1 MGLPFFLSSARA
13 FLRNVFAFFSCLL
26 ALPAFCF
33 IFFACFRL
41 PDFLPLDFLR
51 PFFDLPPFL
60 GLIFLAFF
68 FIFFA
73 VFFAFFTRLDV
84 FFIPPFFSDLGMRLP
99 SFLSIARL
107 LTESLRLLQ
116 LLIGLSCLL
125 PQLRGLLLH
134 LPLRLVRG
142 TLGLGLPLLLLRCL
156 FHLLLALFGGR
167 LHLLLNLGRL
177 FLQLFHL
184 LFRSRLHL
192 FHLGLGLGD
201 LALQHL
207 LRPSCHLLDR
217 CRGLPWTS
225 LGLQRSRGH
234 RVFGLELRFLLLK
247 LADLLRLAECLL
259 SQRLQ

>member
-99 SFLSIARL
+99 SFLSCLLAFPAFFFSFEAFFFIFLLDLFAARL
-107 LTESLRLLQ
+107 ALAFLCCFFAVFFTCFLPFLAAVFTSF
-116 LLIGLSCLL
+116 LILVASFFSFFTSFFAAAFTCFTSALALATSRCNICFAPLASCLTGVVDFPGRALGFSAAVATAFLAWSFAFSCSSSRIFSAL
-125 PQLRGLLLH
+125 PSAF
-134 LPLRLVRG
+134 
-142 TLGLGLPLLLLRCL
+142 CL
-156 FHLLLALFGGR
+156 SA
-167 LHLLLNLGRL
+167 
-177 FLQLFHL
+177 
-184 LFRSRLHL
+184 
-192 FHLGLGLGD
+192 
-201 LALQHL
+201 
-207 LRPSCHLLDR
+207 C
-217 CRGLPWTS
+217 
-225 LGLQRSRGH
+225 
-234 RVFGLELRFLLLK
+234 
-247 LADLLRLAECLL
+247 
-259 SQRLQ
+259 